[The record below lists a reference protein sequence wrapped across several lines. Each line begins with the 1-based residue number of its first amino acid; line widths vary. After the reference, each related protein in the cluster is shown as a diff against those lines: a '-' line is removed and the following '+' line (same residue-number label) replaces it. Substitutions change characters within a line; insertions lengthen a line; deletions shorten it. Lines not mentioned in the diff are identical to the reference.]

1 MDVSERLSHLQ
12 RLGLHRGPARL
23 RAVAPRPNGG
33 GIASVVEGEWVSTP
47 AGNCFVAQTS
57 HAPKTERGGLALGD
71 LLDLPSQAVA
81 ACTRDPSLER
91 LDFRSAAFIDT
102 ETSGLAGGTGTFAFL
117 VGIGTF
123 RDGDFVVEQFFMDS
137 PADERSLLWAVAA
150 TLDRCS
156 CVVSYNG
163 RAFDLPLLTTRFM
176 LSRELPRLADAPHL
190 DLLFPTRRLWRARLG
205 SCTLGNV
212 EREALGVR
220 RAEADVPG
228 WLIPT
233 LYREYLR
240 TGNASEL
247 RRVFY
252 HNLQDIVSLVTL
264 ATHLGRH
271 FVNERN
277 PSPLLRTLPPVDQ
290 ISLGRAYEELGWT
303 MAGEEAYRSALSASL
318 PPDQRDD
325 AYHRLSLLLKRQG
338 RKDEAAACWLRW
350 SQEAPRVDHVIPQ
363 VELAK
368 HHEWHTADL
377 RQAVDWTERALQMVR
392 LWPPSPRRDD
402 TLTELQHRLN
412 RLLHKQVS
420 EADR

>member
-1 MDVSERLSHLQ
+1 MDISQRLSHLQ
-12 RLGLHRGPARL
+12 RLGLHKGAAALKPAL
-23 RAVAPRPNGG
+23 SRPKGG
-33 GIASVVEGEWVSTP
+33 GIAAAVQGEWLSTP
-47 AGNCFVAQTS
+47 AGNCFLAQTC
-57 HAPKTERGGLALGD
+57 HAPETERGGLALGD
-71 LLDLPSQAVA
+71 VLHLPAQAVA
-81 ACTRDPSLER
+81 ACTRDPALEDW
-91 LDFRSAAFIDT
+91 DFRSAAFIDT

-117 VGIGTF
+117 VGIGAF
-123 RDGDFVVEQFFMDS
+123 RDGDFVVQQFFMDS
-137 PADERSLLWAVAA
+137 PADERSLLKSVAE
-150 TLDRCS
+150 TLDRCAY
-156 CVVSYNG
+156 VVSYNG
-163 RAFDLPLLTTRFM
+163 RAFDMPLLTTRFL

-240 TGNASEL
+240 TGNAGEL

-264 ATHLGRH
+264 ATHLCRH
-271 FVNERN
+271 FVSEGN
-277 PSPLLRTLPPVDQ
+277 PSPLLPALPPVDRV
-290 ISLGRAYEELGWT
+290 SLGRAYEELGWT
-303 MAGEEAYRSALSASL
+303 MAGEEAYRSALLAAL

-338 RKDEAAACWLRW
+338 RKDEASACWQRW
-350 SQEAPRVDHVIPQ
+350 SEEWPGMEHVIPQ

-377 RQAVDWTERALQMVR
+377 RRAIDWTERALQVVR
-392 LWPPSPRRDD
+392 LWPPSPHRDE
-402 TLTELQHRLN
+402 TLAELQHRLN
-412 RLLHKQVS
+412 RLLRKQ
-420 EADR
+420 ANDKDR